1 MWWRLRH
8 RDFRVL
14 QPAERKAE
22 LRGWV
27 RSGAEPGLIAYR
39 EGIPV
44 GWCAVAPRSAYAG
57 LAASR
62 SLKPVDSAA
71 GVWSVTCYFVARDLR
86 RTGLMTALL
95 GAAESHAKRHGGLM
109 LEGYPVAAER
119 LAGCAGYTGVSF
131 QRTSALG
138 SASWRG
144 QAALCASCGRLSGQR
159 RSDGPQP
166 GFRRRLP
173 ATISNSYSRHSSA
186 PFQRGVRAEGSRRIS
201 LGRRRSAVKT

>member
-1 MWWRLRH
+1 MGADIHPATARRWPDLEKLFGPNGAYSNCWCMWWRLRH

-39 EGIPV
+39 KGMPV
-44 GWCAVAPRSAYAG
+44 GWCAVAPRSEYAG

-95 GAAESHAKRHGGLM
+95 SAAEKHAKRHGGLI

-119 LAGCAGYTGVSF
+119 LAGCAGYTGVVPAYERAGFRVVARPS
-131 QRTSALG
+131 R
-138 SASWRG
+138 
-144 QAALCASCGRLSGQR
+144 ALCIMR
-159 RSDGPQP
+159 
-166 GFRRRLP
+166 
-173 ATISNSYSRHSSA
+173 
-186 PFQRGVRAEGSRRIS
+186 
-201 LGRRRSAVKT
+201 KTLRPTPE

>member
-1 MWWRLRH
+1 MKDQATDIHPATARRLPDLEKLFGPNGAYSNCWCMWWRLRH

-119 LAGCAGYTGVSF
+119 LAGCAGYTGVVPAYE
-131 QRTSALG
+131 RA
-138 SASWRG
+138 
-144 QAALCASCGRLSGQR
+144 
-159 RSDGPQP
+159 
-166 GFRRRLP
+166 GFRVVARP
-173 ATISNSYSRHSSA
+173 SRA
-186 PFQRGVRAEGSRRIS
+186 LRIM
-201 LGRRRSAVKT
+201 RKTLRPTPE